1 MNILVL
7 GASSDLYGGSKI
19 LAIAV
24 KILAEG
30 KHRPIVVLSETGYL
44 VDELQRMNIE
54 VKIIRLGILRRKYLS
69 ISGIL
74 NRISVTR
81 NAWKALNNLIDE
93 NKIDLIYSNTTGVFI
108 GAFLA
113 KRRKIK
119 HIWHVHE
126 IITSPMIFT
135 KVMAFLLER
144 YSDNIIVVS
153 DSVKVHWAK
162 YVKKKPI
169 TRIYNGI
176 DTSLYGQE
184 EGFLR
189 DELGLSKTDILIG
202 MIGRVNHWKGQDYFL
217 DIAKIILQTKPDT
230 KFIIAGDAFPGNEFF
245 VEKLMIRINEEKLS
259 NAVYYLGYRT
269 DIPNILNA
277 IDLFVLPSILPDPFP
292 TVILEAMASSK
303 PVVATNHGGAMEMV
317 SDSASGI
324 LIPFNDAN
332 YSAKQILDLISDP
345 EKISL
350 MGKNAKLRIDNL
362 YSLEGF
368 KSNILNIFKET
379 FES

>member
-30 KHRPIVVLSETGYL
+30 KHKPIVVLSETGQL
-44 VDELQRMNIE
+44 VDELRRLHIE

-74 NRISVTR
+74 NRISVTSK
-81 NAWKALNNLIDE
+81 AWKALNNLIDE
-93 NKIDLIYSNTTGVFI
+93 YKIDLIYSNTTGVFI

-113 KRRKIK
+113 KKRNIK
-119 HIWHVHE
+119 HVWHIHE
-126 IITSPMIFT
+126 IITNPKVFT

-162 YVKKKPI
+162 YVKRKPI

-176 DTSLYGQE
+176 DTSLYGQGE
-184 EGFLR
+184 SLLR
-189 DELGLSKTDILIG
+189 QELNLSKSDFLVG

-217 DIAKIILQTKPDT
+217 DIAKIILKTEPDT

-245 VEKLMIRINEEKLS
+245 VEKLMIRIRAEKLLDS
-259 NAVYYLGYRT
+259 IYYIGYRT

-277 IDLFVLPSILPDPFP
+277 IDVFVLPSILPDPFP

-303 PVVATNHGGAMEMV
+303 PVIATNHGGAMEMV
-317 SDSASGI
+317 SEGESGI
-324 LIPFNDAN
+324 LIPFNDASE
-332 YSAKQILDLISDP
+332 SAKQILSIIGDQ
-345 EKISL
+345 EKISN
-350 MGKNAKLRIDNL
+350 MGKKAKLRIDNL
-362 YSLEGF
+362 YSHERF
-368 KSNILNIFKET
+368 RKNILNIFQET